1 MIFDVNKSFIII
13 SNWQKFDLYIIFYIF
28 YISLV
33 FLFNLLYLFYHNIF
47 ENLLLQIQENY
58 VKTLQER
65 ERRKQH
71 MILMKQLEAKKR
83 CDEREKK
90 REEMKNKVDRERER
104 RMEQKRYL

>member
-1 MIFDVNKSFIII
+1 M
-13 SNWQKFDLYIIFYIF
+13 
-28 YISLV
+28 
-33 FLFNLLYLFYHNIF
+33 
-47 ENLLLQIQENY
+47 
-58 VKTLQER
+58 QER

-104 RMEQKRYL
+104 RMEQKRYLLVI